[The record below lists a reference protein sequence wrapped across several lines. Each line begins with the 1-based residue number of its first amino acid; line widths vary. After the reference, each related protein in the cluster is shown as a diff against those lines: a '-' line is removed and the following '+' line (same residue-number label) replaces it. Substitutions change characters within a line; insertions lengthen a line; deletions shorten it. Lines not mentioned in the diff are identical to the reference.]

1 MDEIDDL
8 KARKCPKCQGLMIK
22 QEIDEA
28 WYCENCDKPHGKE
41 KPF

>member
-8 KARKCPKCQGLMIK
+8 EAKECPKCHKLMLK

-28 WYCENCDKPHGKE
+28 WFCENCDKPHNGE
-41 KPF
+41 L